1 MIDTETQDENHHFIF
16 RGTNLESMTS
26 RDIAQHNPAGFYTE
40 DDAGQYLSPINL
52 AVNEGVFHQ
61 PKNAAFPTVTVSQDA
76 EQLLLTCACTS
87 EPGKLCEHE
96 ALVLQTILRKE
107 EFAVFF
113 NTRLRHQKLKNAA
126 IPYGLENEPEP
137 DQFFRIELLFNKL
150 VISPH
155 SPDLFPVTKE
165 SLNTLRTMISSGP
178 EQAPVSS
185 PTDNEQTYF
194 VVIREHKYYKYL
206 HVELFTSALTKEGKL
221 KNPLNR
227 LEPMDLVWKTT
238 DHEELKF
245 YTGISKFQNNLTGK
259 RTETDLAALRAIVKN
274 PMGYPFYYQDTEK
287 GEKVSAS
294 SLVPVNV
301 AQLPQGV
308 QLRVKPDG
316 SFFELSL
323 DININGERHTLKDQ
337 RIMFSY
343 FLLNGDTLYLADNLQ
358 ALNVMSFLKQR
369 PGNLLVHQSK
379 YPLIKSQWLGKLE
392 DTIEIKY
399 QHIQTATPKQLEQLG
414 FNQDPEKIIY
424 LSDFGSHVML
434 IPVMRYG
441 EAEIQVRTKRNI
453 YATDA
458 KGKEFL
464 VQRNEPAEAAF
475 IASLIRQHPYFE
487 EQADDDL
494 HYFYLHKK
502 HFLNEDWFLD
512 VFEQWRNQ
520 QIIILGFNEIEG
532 NRLSPYKISIDIKV
546 LSGMNWF
553 NTIIQAKYGQK
564 KASLKS
570 LHKAIR
576 NKSKFVQLDDGT
588 LGILPAEWIAKFE
601 SYFNAGE
608 VVTDDTLHTPKINF
622 TAIEELYD
630 AEVLAEEVKQDLRS
644 YREKFTS
651 FETITPVNVPAE
663 LLGTLR
669 PYQQQGLNW
678 LNFLDEFNFGGCLAD
693 DMGLGKSIQVIAF
706 ILSQRKKVSQNTN
719 LIVVPTSLI
728 FNWQQ
733 EIQKFAPSIRLH
745 TLYGAD
751 RVKEIHDF
759 DRYEVILTSYG
770 NMLSD
775 VRFLKDYHFNYIFL
789 DESQNIKNPSSQ
801 RYKAAR
807 LLKSR
812 NKIAVTGTPIE
823 NNTFDLYGQ
832 LSFAC
837 PGLLGGKQYFKDIY
851 STPIDQF
858 KSSIRAAEL
867 QKKIKPFIL
876 RRTKEQVAGDLPEK
890 TEMVLHCEMGAEQK
904 RIYDAYEKE
913 FREYISAINNEELK
927 KSPMN
932 VLKGLTKL
940 RQICDSPVL
949 LSGDRLPGKESA
961 KIDTLIEQIESKSP
975 EHKILVFSQFTGM
988 LDLVSKELISRQI
1001 SFVQLTGK
1009 TRNREAVVQ
1018 SFQQDHSCRVFLI
1031 SLKAGGTGLNLT
1043 EADYIYLIDPWWNP
1057 AVENQAIDRAHR
1069 IGQNKRVVAI
1079 RLICPGTVEEKIM
1092 QIQENKKDL
1101 VHDLVK
1107 TDTNILKALS
1117 RQDLLDLL
1125 TPLHVLSD

>member
-1 MIDTETQDENHHFIF
+1 LSDTETQDGNHHFIF
-16 RGTNLESMTS
+16 RGINLESMTG

-40 DDAGQYLSPINL
+40 EDAGQYLSPISL
-52 AVNEGVFHQ
+52 TVNEGVFNH
-61 PKNAAFPTVTVSQDA
+61 PKNVAFPTVTVSQNT
-76 EQLLLTCACTS
+76 EQLLLTCTCSS
-87 EPGKLCEHE
+87 ERGKLCEHE
-96 ALVLQTILRKE
+96 ATVLQAILQKE

-126 IPYGLENEPEP
+126 IPYGLENEPDP
-137 DQFFRIELLFNKL
+137 DQFFRIELVYNKL
-150 VISPH
+150 VISPR

-165 SLNTLRTMISSGP
+165 SLNTLRKMIPADP
-178 EQAPVSS
+178 EQAPASS
-185 PTDNEQTYF
+185 PADHEQTVF

-206 HVELFTSALTKEGKL
+206 HVELFASALTKEGKL

-259 RTETDLAALRAIVKN
+259 KSETDLAALRAIVKN
-274 PMGYPFYYQDTEK
+274 PLGYPFYYQDTEK
-287 GEKVSAS
+287 GEKISAS
-294 SLVPVNV
+294 SLIPVKV
-301 AQLPQGV
+301 APLPDGV
-308 QLRVKPDG
+308 QMRVKPDG
-316 SFFELSL
+316 LFFELSL
-323 DININGERHTLKDQ
+323 DLEIDGKRQTLKDQ

-343 FLLNGDTLYLADNLQ
+343 FLLNGDTLYLTDNLQ
-358 ALNVMSFLKQR
+358 ALNIMSFLKQK
-369 PGNLLVHQSK
+369 PGNMLVHQSK

-392 DTIEIKY
+392 DTIDIKY
-399 QHIQTATPKQLEQLG
+399 QHIQTATSKQLEQMG
-414 FNQDPEKIIY
+414 FNQDPEKVIY
-424 LSDFGSHVML
+424 LSDFGSHVMI

-441 EAEIQVRTKRNI
+441 EAEIPIRTKRNI
-453 YATDA
+453 YAVDA
-458 KGKEFL
+458 KGNEFM

-475 IASLIRQHPYFE
+475 IANLTRQHPYFE

-494 HYFYLHKK
+494 YYFYLHKK
-502 HFLNEDWFLD
+502 HFLNEDWFPD

-520 QIIILGFNEIEG
+520 QITILGFNEIEG
-532 NRLSPYKISIDIKV
+532 NRLNPHKISIDIKV
-546 LSGMNWF
+546 LSGINWF
-553 NTIIQAKYGQK
+553 NTIIEAKYGPK
-564 KASLKS
+564 KASLKA

-608 VVTDDTLHTPKINF
+608 VVSDDTIHTPKINF

-630 AEVLAEEVKQDLRS
+630 AEVLAQEVKQDLRS
-644 YREKFTS
+644 YREQFAN
-651 FETITPVNVPAE
+651 FETITPVDLPAD
-663 LLGTLR
+663 LQGTLR
-669 PYQQQGLNW
+669 PYQHQGLNW
-678 LNFLDEFNFGGCLAD
+678 LNFLDDFNFGGCLAD
-693 DMGLGKSIQVIAF
+693 DMGLGKSIQVLAF
-706 ILSQRKKVSQNTN
+706 ILSQRKKVSHNTN

-759 DRYEVILTSYG
+759 DQYEIILTSYG

-775 VRFLKDYHFNYIFL
+775 VRFLKDYHFNYVIL

-801 RYKAAR
+801 RYKAVR

-812 NKIAVTGTPIE
+812 NKLVVTGTPIE

-858 KSSIRAAEL
+858 KSNIRAAEL

-988 LDLVSKELISRQI
+988 LELISKELLDRKI

-1043 EADYIYLIDPWWNP
+1043 EADYIYLVDPWWNP

-1069 IGQNKRVVAI
+1069 IGQNKRVVAV

-1092 QIQENKKDL
+1092 QIQETKKDL